1 MEILLGCV
9 PMMILESL
17 QWGHNF
23 FVMEILPPTVCF
35 LECHYR
41 FNGAITFSLWKFT
54 YFDDGHVPTVSFNGA
69 ITFSLWKFFYL
80 GVLPCCMN
88 WLQWG
93 HNFFVMEILGKI
105 I

>member
-1 MEILLGCV
+1 MSDPKISAPSSCFNGAITFSLWKSYHLLYV
-9 PMMILESL
+9 
-17 QWGHNF
+17 
-23 FVMEILPPTVCF
+23 